1 MRSVLPLLMLLLSAT
16 SIHSQR
22 SNQFEIKPAV
32 GMAILNIKPSVS
44 VVINYPVAN
53 RWSVASYSMLS
64 FLPANHR
71 KQQYVQT
78 NYNYSLIQNFGIG
91 YTLYSKNRNSRHTLS
106 VLGGIKRIAFSET
119 LKNPQLDEITTV
131 TRSTLP
137 EYGLLYEIALGKK
150 RLKPYGR
157 IYLPLH
163 PIQYY
168 PMGTLDNIALLE
180 LGVSISG
187 YRKK

>member
-1 MRSVLPLLMLLLSAT
+1 MRSVLPLLILLLSAT

-44 VVINYPVAN
+44 VVINYPAAN

-64 FLPANHR
+64 FLPATHR

-78 NYNYSLIQNFGIG
+78 NYNYALIQNFGIG
-91 YTLYSKNRNSRHTLS
+91 YSLYSKNKNSRHTLS

-131 TRSTLP
+131 TRNTLP
-137 EYGLLYEIALGKK
+137 EYGLLYEFALGKK
-150 RLKPYGR
+150 RFKPHAR

-168 PMGTLDNIALLE
+168 PMGTLDNIAYIE
-180 LGVSISG
+180 LGISVSL
-187 YRKK
+187 KKK

>member
-1 MRSVLPLLMLLLSAT
+1 
-16 SIHSQR
+16 
-22 SNQFEIKPAV
+22 
-32 GMAILNIKPSVS
+32 MAILNVKPSVS

-71 KQQYVQT
+71 KQPYVQT
-78 NYNYSLIQNFGIG
+78 NYNYALIQNFGIG
-91 YTLYSKNRNSRHTLS
+91 YSLYSKNKNSRHTLS
-106 VLGGIKRIAFSET
+106 LLGGIKRIAFSET

-131 TRSTLP
+131 TRNTLP
-137 EYGLLYEIALGKK
+137 EYGLLYEVALGKK
-150 RLKPYGR
+150 KLKPYAR

-168 PMGTLDNIALLE
+168 PMGSLDNIAFVE
-180 LGVSISG
+180 MGMSISVS
-187 YRKK
+187 RNK